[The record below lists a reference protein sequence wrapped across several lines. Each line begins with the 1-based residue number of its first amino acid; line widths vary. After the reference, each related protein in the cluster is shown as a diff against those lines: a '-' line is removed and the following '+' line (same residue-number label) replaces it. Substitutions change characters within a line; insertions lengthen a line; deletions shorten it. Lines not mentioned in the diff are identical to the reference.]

1 MTVSES
7 IYIKGLEVAA
17 YIGVP
22 DDERRESQRLKFDV
36 RFQVATAFHDMGDD
50 IAATIDYAEV
60 AAAIA
65 RLAQERPRH
74 LIETL
79 AAEVRVMVVEVFHA
93 TTVWVRVRKKILPN
107 AEWVSVETGELPDAA
122 GR

>member
-17 YIGVP
+17 HIGVP
-22 DDERRESQRLKFDV
+22 DDERKESQRLKLDV
-36 RFQVATAFHDMGDD
+36 RFQVATAFRGMGDD

-60 AAAIA
+60 AAAIE
-65 RLAQERPRH
+65 RLAQERPRC

-79 AAEVRVMVVEVFHA
+79 ADEVRTMVAEVFHA
-93 TTVWVRVRKKILPN
+93 TAVWVQVRKKILPN
-107 AEWVSVETGELPDAA
+107 AEWVSVETGDLPDAK

>member
-17 YIGVP
+17 HIGVP
-22 DDERRESQRLKFDV
+22 DEERRESQRLKLDV
-36 RFQVATAFHDMGDD
+36 RFQVATAFRDMGDD
-50 IAATIDYAEV
+50 IAATTDYAEV
-60 AAAIA
+60 AAAIE
-65 RLAQERPRH
+65 RLVQERPRH

-79 AAEVRVMVVEVFHA
+79 ADEVRVMVAEVFHS
-93 TTVWVRVRKKILPN
+93 TSVWVRVRKKILPN
-107 AEWVSVETGELPDAA
+107 AEWVSVETGDVLDTR